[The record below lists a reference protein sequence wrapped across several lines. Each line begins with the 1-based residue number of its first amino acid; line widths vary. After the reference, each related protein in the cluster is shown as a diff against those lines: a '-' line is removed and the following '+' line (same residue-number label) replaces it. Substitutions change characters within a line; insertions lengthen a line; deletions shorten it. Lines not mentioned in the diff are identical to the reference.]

1 MKVLL
6 IPRSD
11 MEGIVSMREIMDA
24 VEAAFKAKAL
34 GRAQMPSKT
43 YVIFSEGDFRTMPC
57 YIPELGVGCVKI
69 VNSHPGNPERY
80 GMPAVMAIIVLIEP
94 ETGRPLAVMDGT
106 YITNMRTGAAGGIAA
121 KYLAR
126 KDSRIIGMIGAGAQ
140 ARTQLLALNEV
151 FKIEEVRVCARTMME
166 CEKFAKDMEHLGL
179 KILAKGSVEET
190 VRGCDILVTTTP
202 VTQPIVKNEWISEGM
217 HINAIGADACYS
229 LDTEIMTPDGFI
241 SVGKIKEG
249 MTVWSANPNNGL
261 LEKADVIKMHF
272 HEFNGNMIHV
282 RNLYTDFLVTSN
294 HNIPSFSRDG
304 RRFLGFV
311 KASELTNRWQTVT
324 TIKVKWKG
332 VDRKTFILPKIKKT
346 NNYQKEY
353 SFKMKD
359 WMEFLGWFISEGSLK
374 DSNYGINIYQKDK
387 EKSERIR
394 KLLARMGLHA
404 TRLRYG
410 WSFGSKQI
418 YEYLKNNVGKYK
430 HEKRIPKELLE
441 LDKKYL
447 IHLFNSLVDG
457 DGWRRKTKRGKER
470 CAYSTTSKILADNVI
485 ELAIKLGR
493 FCTVGSE
500 GKGRMSMGGFSN
512 RKIKPIHP
520 VYIIQIGAEKGYATR
535 SVYRRDVNYV
545 ENDSLVACPQ
555 LDKNHIL
562 IIKRNGR
569 ITMNGNS
576 GKEELDPTILRRAK
590 IVVDDYEQAMHS
602 GEINVP
608 ISQGVLRAEQI
619 YAELGEIIA
628 GLKGGRANDEEITVF
643 DSTGLA
649 IQDLATAA
657 LIYRKISREGKGI
670 EIDLL

>member
-1 MKVLL
+1 MKVSL
-6 IPRSD
+6 ITRREIES
-11 MEGIVSMREIMDA
+11 IVSMKELMGAMEDA
-24 VEAAFKAKAL
+24 FRAKAM
-34 GRAQMPSKT
+34 GRVQMPTKLYIT
-43 YVIFSEGDFRTMPC
+43 FPDGDYRTMMAYVPDL
-57 YIPELGVGCVKI
+57 EMACVKI
-69 VNSHPGNPERY
+69 VNVHPNNPEKH
-80 GMPAVMAIIVLIEP
+80 GLPTVMATIVLIDP
-94 ETGRPLAVMDGT
+94 ETGRPLAIMDGT
-106 YITNMRTGAAGGIAA
+106 YLTGMRTGATGGVAA

-126 KDSRIIGMIGAGAQ
+126 KNSRIIGMVGAGTQ
-140 ARTQLLALNEV
+140 ARTQLMALNEV
-151 FKIEEVRVCARTMME
+151 FKIEEVRVCSKTRVE
-166 CEKFAKDMEHLGL
+166 SEKFAKDMEHLGL
-179 KILAKGSVEET
+179 NILVKEGVEET

-202 VTQPIVKNEWISEGM
+202 VTKPLVKNEWINEGM

-229 LDTEIMTPDGFI
+229 LDTEIMTPNGFI
-241 SVGKIKEG
+241 PVGKIKEG
-249 MTVWSANPNNGL
+249 MTLWSVNPNNGL
-261 LEKADVIKMHF
+261 LEKANVIKMHF
-272 HEFNGNMIHV
+272 YEFNGNMIHV
-282 RNLYTDFLVTSN
+282 RNLYTDFLVTPN

-304 RRFLGFV
+304 KRFLGFV
-311 KASELTNRWQTVT
+311 KASELINRWQTVT

-346 NNYQKEY
+346 NNYQREY
-353 SFKMKD
+353 SFKMED

-374 DSNYGINIYQKDK
+374 DSNYSINIYQKDK
-387 EKSERIR
+387 EKSEKIR

-404 TRLRYG
+404 TRLKYG

-430 HEKRIPKELLE
+430 HEKRIPKEFLE

-447 IHLFNSLVDG
+447 IRLFNSLVDG

-500 GKGRMSMGGFSN
+500 GKGRMSTGGLPN

-545 ENDSLVACPQ
+545 KNDSLVACPQ

-576 GKEELDPTILRRAK
+576 GKEELDPEVLKRAK
-590 IVVDDYEQAMHS
+590 VVVDDYEQACHY
-602 GEINVP
+602 GELNVP
-608 ISQGVLRAEQI
+608 VSKGIFKREQI
-619 YAELGEIIA
+619 HAELGEIIVGRKA
-628 GLKGGRANDEEITVF
+628 GRTSDDEITVF

-649 IQDLATAA
+649 IQDLAAAA
-657 LIYRKISREGKGI
+657 LVYRKARKVGVAC